1 MHTNNNSIAHT
12 RMVAFLNFR
21 LASLLVLIGI
31 LWLGVACAAQPPA
44 TAQAPAAAQPRAAQP
59 PATQPRA
66 GQQPPAAPPS
76 AGGDYEIGPED
87 VLEISVWKEKDLQ
100 REVLV
105 RPDGWLTF
113 PLVGNI
119 KAAGKTAHELE
130 QEIRLR
136 LRKYIPDP
144 VVTVSVTKIQGL
156 KIFVTGRVSKPGEFM
171 VGRYIDVLQALTL
184 AGGLTPFAKESQIKV
199 LRREGNKEI
208 VIPFN
213 YSEVKSG
220 KRLEQNIK
228 LRSGDVVVVP

>member
-1 MHTNNNSIAHT
+1 MHTNNDCRFRFCASILP
-12 RMVAFLNFR
+12 V
-21 LASLLVLIGI
+21 SLLL
-31 LWLGVACAAQPPA
+31 LMALGWAAAAVA
-44 TAQAPAAAQPRAAQP
+44 AQAPA
-59 PATQPRA
+59 PA
-66 GQQPPAAPPS
+66 PAPS
-76 AGGDYEIGPED
+76 VGGDYEIGPED

-119 KAAGKTAHELE
+119 KAAGRTAYELE

-144 VVTVSVTKIQGL
+144 VVTVSVVKIQGL
-156 KIFVTGRVSKPGEFM
+156 KIFVTGRVNKPGEYM

-199 LRREGNKEI
+199 LRREGSKEV
-208 VIPFN
+208 VIPFD
-213 YSEVKSG
+213 YGEVKRG
-220 KRLEQNIK
+220 RRLEQNIK
-228 LRSGDVVVVP
+228 LRSGDVIVVP

>member
-1 MHTNNNSIAHT
+1 MHTNNDFRSCLRACSLPIPLFLLIA
-12 RMVAFLNFR
+12 
-21 LASLLVLIGI
+21 LLS
-31 LWLGVACAAQPPA
+31 AA
-44 TAQAPAAAQPRAAQP
+44 TAIGAQTPAPTPT
-59 PATQPRA
+59 PAV
-66 GQQPPAAPPS
+66 
-76 AGGDYEIGPED
+76 GGDYEIGPED

-119 KAAGKTAHELE
+119 KAAGRTAYELE

-144 VVTVSVTKIQGL
+144 VVTVSVVKIQGL
-156 KIFVTGRVSKPGEFM
+156 KIFVTGRVNKPGEYM

-208 VIPFN
+208 VIPFD
-213 YSEVKSG
+213 YSEVKRG

-228 LRSGDVVVVP
+228 LRSGDVIVVP